1 MPATSSKA
9 AGRDL
14 MADMV
19 IEAAQVAGVE
29 IDGVTTSDHFD
40 GVIVHLPA
48 GDIAI
53 SGLEFRLNRVPLTD
67 ILKHKAAKLKK
78 GLH

>member
-1 MPATSSKA
+1 
-9 AGRDL
+9 

-19 IEAAQVAGVE
+19 IEAAREANVE
-29 IDGVTTSDHFD
+29 IKGITTDAHFD

-53 SGLEFRLNRVPLTD
+53 SGLEFRLARLPLPE
-67 ILKHKAAKLKK
+67 ILRHKAAKLKK